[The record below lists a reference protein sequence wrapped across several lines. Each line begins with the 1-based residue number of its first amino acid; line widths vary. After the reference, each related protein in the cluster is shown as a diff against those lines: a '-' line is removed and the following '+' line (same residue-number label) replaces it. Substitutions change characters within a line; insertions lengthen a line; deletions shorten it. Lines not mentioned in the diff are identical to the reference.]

1 MNVTLWIPAV
11 WAQYRA
17 RNLTPLFR
25 DVLLRLQKFDRG
37 QGLWPAHETL
47 AGQACCSVRTVRDAL
62 AQGRRLG
69 LVDWVSGAGRRTSNR
84 YTLMLPKMAAKAGE
98 RLGRTAARAV
108 AKVTALGRAL
118 VGKMC
123 SEREQNKQ
131 TSSKRPT
138 GEKSGWSAWPEPH
151 APVRSVAE
159 QLAILAKWK
168 QEEAQEAGR
177 KLLPW
182 PHQAMAATTQ

>member
-1 MNVTLWIPAV
+1 MNATLWIPAV

-84 YTLMLPKMAAKAGE
+84 YILLLPKVAAEAGA
-98 RLGRTAARAV
+98 RLGRAAIRAV
-108 AKVTALGRAL
+108 AKVAALGKSL
-118 VGKMC
+118 VGRMRSK
-123 SEREQNKQ
+123 EEQAG
-131 TSSKRPT
+131 SKRPT
-138 GEKSGWSAWPEPH
+138 GQGCGWKAWPEPH

-159 QLAILAKWK
+159 QLELLATWS
-168 QEEAQEAGR
+168 QEEAQKAR
-177 KLLPW
+177 KTTCPC
-182 PHQAMAATTQ
+182 PYQTSTAAVR